1 MKWQVSSAKN
11 DELTLELND
20 VAIYSKYRPFNDAM
34 HWVQAVVDSNATHYI
49 LIGLGL
55 GYHLKA
61 LLDLVVDKH
70 ITVYYFEEK
79 EYEIF
84 QENNGDWWK
93 RENISLVLRIDDVEN
108 VSTLQILVPNPWIK
122 AIGINHP
129 LHNLLEII
137 RLKQV
142 SYKRASMEMS
152 GNFNANIE
160 LGDPSIVKKK
170 SDRVACLV
178 ASGPSLNTTIFW
190 LKKIQQQAD
199 IFVVGSAL
207 KVLEN
212 HNIVPKGVVHADAS
226 SENIIQYQG
235 TKFDGALYYLSTANH
250 LVPKRHQ
257 GPRFILLQKGYSLSE
272 KYAEEK
278 QIPLLQTG
286 GSVGTVAFS
295 LIEYLGYKQVI
306 LFGQDLGFISNET
319 HVEHSTSNQKVTSLE
334 LRKVVANDGTEIN
347 TNVGLLA
354 FLFWYDMKCQET
366 NVRVYNTAA
375 KGAKIKNVDFITEHQ
390 LYDLVNLNSY

>member
-1 MKWQVSSAKN
+1 MKWQVNCAKN
-11 DELTLELND
+11 GELTLELND
-20 VAIYSKYRPFNDAM
+20 VAIYSKYRPSNDAN
-34 HWVQAVVDSNATHYI
+34 HWIQAVVDPDATHYV

-55 GYHLKA
+55 GYHLKK
-61 LLDLVVDKH
+61 LLDLVVDKP

-84 QENNGDWWK
+84 QQNNGDWWK
-93 RENISLVLRIDDVEN
+93 RDNISLALRLDEVKI

-122 AIGINHP
+122 AIGFNHP
-129 LHNLLEII
+129 LHNLLEMI

-142 SYKRASMEMS
+142 SYKRASMEMLT
-152 GNFNANIE
+152 NFNANIE

-170 SDRVACLV
+170 SHRIACLV
-178 ASGPSLNTTIFW
+178 ASGPSLNATVHW
-190 LKKIQQQAD
+190 LKKIQQQVD

-207 KVLEN
+207 KVLEKY
-212 HNIVPKGVVHADAS
+212 NIIPKGVVHADAS
-226 SENIIQYQG
+226 SENINQFQE
-235 TKFDGALYYLSTANH
+235 TKYNGALYYLSTANH
-250 LVPKRHQ
+250 LVPKSHQ
-257 GPRFILLQKGYSLSE
+257 GPRFILMQEGYSLSE

-295 LIEYLGYKQVI
+295 LIENLGYQQIV
-306 LFGQDLGFISNET
+306 LFGQDLGFVSNET
-319 HVEHSTSNQKVTSLE
+319 HVEHSTSNQKASFLK

-347 TNVGLLA
+347 TNAGLLA
-354 FLFWYDMKCQET
+354 FLLWYDMKCQET
-366 NVRVYNTAA
+366 NMRVYNTAA

-390 LYDLVNLNSY
+390 LYDLVN